1 MHNHFKIIFM
11 CACITAT
18 FCKRPNAI
26 LIHGVLNK
34 YLCHCI
40 PSQVLCELHFDKKK
54 ILEAQRQV
62 TVITANYL

>member
-1 MHNHFKIIFM
+1 M

-34 YLCHCI
+34 YLCHYNYTKCFVSYI
-40 PSQVLCELHFDKKK
+40 LIKKNTGGTD
-54 ILEAQRQV
+54 RDR
-62 TVITANYL
+62 